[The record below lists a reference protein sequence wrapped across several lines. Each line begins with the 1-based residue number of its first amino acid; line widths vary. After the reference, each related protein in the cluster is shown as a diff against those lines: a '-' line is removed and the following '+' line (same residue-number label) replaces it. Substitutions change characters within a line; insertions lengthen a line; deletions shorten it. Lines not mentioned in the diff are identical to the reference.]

1 MDAFFILGGREMEI
15 QEELILI
22 RKELQDIKEILESVM
37 VPRYRVERKDGKLIR
52 TPISRE
58 AALKELRR

>member
-1 MDAFFILGGREMEI
+1 MEI

-22 RKELQDIKEILESVM
+22 RKELQDVKEILESVM